1 MRRAPPATSDLL
13 RLLDQPEQSP
23 IARATVITVV
33 VVVVVDALTPASL
46 PLAAGLA
53 PLLLASLI
61 VRSEWLTSR
70 LTALSVLGSAAVGAL
85 DVLRSG
91 PDPQVI
97 LLRLSVTVLVL
108 LTGIWATWQARQET
122 VTPAEPLALPVPE
135 ADVPPVER
143 AAQMLAYL
151 TGARGHQ
158 LHRVENAREWAERQ
172 PLVDQVDPDRR
183 RLFRLT
189 GVRVPGPPAAARNV
203 WRTTAGDVFVRLEQ
217 PGQRELLVELMRPSA
232 PTAFIEDAAHLLQ
245 LQLDRAALVDQVH
258 MQRELLRD
266 LVYAFSHDLRTP
278 ITANILHSEAAL
290 GGLYGPLSP
299 ELAEFLRHSQQGN
312 RDLLTVSD
320 QLMLLAEYESG
331 DLTGEAGGTV
341 DLDGVI
347 RSVVSDVQV
356 RGRERGIHFE
366 LDMQPC
372 QVIGHAYD
380 LRRAVQNLLENAMK
394 FSPQGM
400 FVKATLRTQG
410 TLAVVEVMDQGPG
423 VPEEQVPH
431 LFKRFRTSTRGSGTG
446 FGLYLTR
453 RIAERYG
460 GTVTYARSGSDH
472 PWTVFRLCLPLYLPP
487 APAPH

>member
-1 MRRAPPATSDLL
+1 MRRAPPTTRDLL
-13 RLLDQPEQSP
+13 RLLDQPEQAP
-23 IARATVITVV
+23 IARATLITVV
-33 VVVVVDALTPASL
+33 VVVIVDALTPTSL
-46 PLAAGLA
+46 PMAVGLA
-53 PLLLASLI
+53 PLPFASLI
-61 VRSEWLTSR
+61 GRSERLTSR
-70 LTALSVLGSAAVGAL
+70 LTALSVLGSAAAGTL

-91 PDPQVI
+91 LDPQVI
-97 LLRLSVTVLVL
+97 LMRLGVTLLVL
-108 LTGIWATWQARQET
+108 LAGIWATWQARQGT
-122 VTPAEPLALPVPE
+122 VTRAEPMALPVLE
-135 ADVPPVER
+135 GDVLPAER

-151 TGARGHQ
+151 SGARGHQ
-158 LHRVENAREWAERQ
+158 VHRVENAREWAERQ
-172 PLVDQVDPDRR
+172 PLAGQVDPGRR
-183 RLFRLT
+183 RLFQPPGTRLHQ
-189 GVRVPGPPAAARNV
+189 PPAAGRTV
-203 WRTTAGDVFVRLEQ
+203 WQTAAGHVLVRFAQ
-217 PGQRELLVELMRPSA
+217 PGQRDLLVELTRPNA
-232 PTAFIEDAAHLLQ
+232 PTSFIEDAARVLQ
-245 LQLDRAALVDQVH
+245 LQLERAALVSQVH
-258 MQRELLRD
+258 TQRELLRD

-331 DLTGEAGGTV
+331 DLTGEAGGPV

-347 RSVVSDVQV
+347 RSVIGDVQV

-366 LDMQPC
+366 LDLQPC

-394 FSPQGM
+394 FGPQGM
-400 FVKATLRTQG
+400 FVKVALRAQG
-410 TLAVVEVMDQGPG
+410 SSALVEVMDQGPG
-423 VPEEQVPH
+423 VPEAQVTH

-460 GTVTYARSGSDH
+460 GTVTYERSGSDH

>member
-1 MRRAPPATSDLL
+1 MRPAPPTTRDLL
-13 RLLDQPEQSP
+13 RLLDQPDQVP
-23 IARATVITVV
+23 IARASLITLV

-46 PLAAGLA
+46 PLTVGLA

-61 VRSEWLTSR
+61 ARSEPLTAR
-70 LTALSVLGSAAVGAL
+70 LTALAVLGSAAVGAL

-97 LLRLSVTVLVL
+97 LLRLGATALVL
-108 LTGIWATWQARQET
+108 TTGIWATWQTRRSAAA
-122 VTPAEPLALPVPE
+122 PAGPPPLPVPD

-151 TGARGHQ
+151 AGARGHQ
-158 LHRVENAREWAERQ
+158 LRRVENAREWAERQ
-172 PLVDQVDPDRR
+172 PLADPGRR
-183 RLFRLT
+183 RLFGL
-189 GVRVPGPPAAARNV
+189 PGARAPRPPAARNV
-203 WRTTAGDVFVRLEQ
+203 WRAATGDVFVRFEQ
-217 PGQRELLVELMRPSA
+217 PGQPDLLAQLTHPSA
-232 PTAFIEDAAHLLQ
+232 PTAFIEDAAQVLQ
-245 LQLDRAALVDQVH
+245 LQLERATLVEQVH

-331 DLTGEAGGTV
+331 DLTGEAGGAV

-356 RGRERGIHFE
+356 RGLERGIHFE
-366 LDMQPC
+366 LDLQPC
-372 QVIGHAYD
+372 QVIGHPYD

-394 FSPQGM
+394 FSPAGR
-400 FVKATLRTQG
+400 FVKVALRPQCSSA
-410 TLAVVEVMDQGPG
+410 LVEVMDQGPG
-423 VPEEQVPH
+423 VPEGQVTH

-460 GTVTYARSGSDH
+460 GTVTYARSESDH
-472 PWTVFRLCLPLYLPP
+472 PWTIFRLCLPLHRPP
-487 APAPH
+487 TPP

>member
-1 MRRAPPATSDLL
+1 MRPAPPATRDLL
-13 RLLDQPEQSP
+13 RLLDQPDQTP
-23 IARATVITVV
+23 IARATLITLVV
-33 VVVVVDALTPASL
+33 VVAVDALTPASL
-46 PLAAGLA
+46 PLGVGLA
-53 PLLLASLI
+53 PLLLTSLI
-61 VRSEWLTSR
+61 ARSEQLTSR
-70 LTALSVLGSAAVGAL
+70 LTALAVLGSAAVGVL
-85 DVLRSG
+85 DILRSG

-97 LLRLSVTVLVL
+97 LLRLATTVLVL
-108 LTGIWATWQARQET
+108 MTGIWATWRARLSAAA
-122 VTPAEPLALPVPE
+122 PAEPLPLPVPD
-135 ADVPPVER
+135 AGVPPVER

-158 LHRVENAREWAERQ
+158 LRRVENAREWAERQ
-172 PLVDQVDPDRR
+172 PLADRADPG
-183 RLFRLT
+183 RLFRLS
-189 GVRVPGPPAAARNV
+189 GARASRPPEARNV
-203 WRTTAGDVFVRLEQ
+203 WRTVTGDVFVRFEQ
-217 PGQRELLVELMRPSA
+217 PGQPELLAQLTRPSA
-232 PTAFIEDAAHLLQ
+232 PTGFIEDAAQVLQ
-245 LQLDRAALVDQVH
+245 LQLERAALVEQVH
-258 MQRELLRD
+258 TQRELLRD

-331 DLTGEAGGTV
+331 DLTGEVGGTV

-366 LDMQPC
+366 LDLQPC

-394 FSPQGM
+394 FSPPGM
-400 FVKATLRTQG
+400 FVKVALRAQG
-410 TLAVVEVMDQGPG
+410 SSALVEVMDQGPG
-423 VPEEQVPH
+423 VPEAQVTH

-460 GTVTYARSGSDH
+460 GRVTYARSESDH
-472 PWTVFRLCLPLYLPP
+472 PWTVFRLDLPLYRPP
-487 APAPH
+487 APH